1 MQWSIEIAGSG
12 SELKEF
18 MCALVQH
25 FHCPLS
31 SNIISGVLK
40 SFNSEELQR
49 EQWTVSSEQWRIT
62 ATVIHEESSSVCGQ
76 GELQWCLRVF
86 YSPFWRRIST
96 RIAYVI
102 VDNPTS
108 SFDLHTTFTQVSSF
122 SQWGLHGSSFPKSSF
137 GCALLQMIRLPFG
150 DVQSCFEFSRGLL
163 VSTLESPYHLRCHL
177 DILPCYSY
185 LIALVRVFASIIFHV
200 HLVISIRSVD

>member
-150 DVQSCFEFSRGLL
+150 DVQSCFVQPRITGVHLWSLPIIYVVILIFSRAIPTWLPSF
-163 VSTLESPYHLRCHL
+163 VSS
-177 DILPCYSY
+177 LPLSFMY
-185 LIALVRVFASIIFHV
+185 I
-200 HLVISIRSVD
+200 